1 MYDKVPEVVNPDR
14 QSKRI
19 LKMVDF
25 SPKVLVDFSRKSTL
39 DENKGMCY
47 HEPVV
52 RLIAPGFRET
62 SGPAQNNRIEKH
74 GEPEG

>member
-19 LKMVDF
+19 LKM
-25 SPKVLVDFSRKSTL
+25 VDFSRKSTL

-52 RLIAPGFRET
+52 RLIAPGFQET
-62 SGPAQNNRIEKH
+62 SGPEQNNRIEKH

>member
-14 QSKRI
+14 QSKRS
-19 LKMVDF
+19 LKM
-25 SPKVLVDFSRKSTL
+25 VDFSRKSTL

-52 RLIAPGFRET
+52 RLNSPGFRET

>member
-1 MYDKVPEVVNPDR
+1 M
-14 QSKRI
+14 
-19 LKMVDF
+19 
-25 SPKVLVDFSRKSTL
+25 VDFSRKSTL

-52 RLIAPGFRET
+52 RLIAPGFQET

>member
-19 LKMVDF
+19 LKM
-25 SPKVLVDFSRKSTL
+25 VDFSRKSTL

-62 SGPAQNNRIEKH
+62 SGPTQNNRIEKH

>member
-1 MYDKVPEVVNPDR
+1 MPEVVNPDR
-14 QSKRI
+14 LSKRI

-25 SPKVLVDFSRKSTL
+25 PRKSTL

-47 HEPVV
+47 HEPIV

>member
-1 MYDKVPEVVNPDR
+1 M
-14 QSKRI
+14 
-19 LKMVDF
+19 
-25 SPKVLVDFSRKSTL
+25 VDFSRKSTL

>member
-1 MYDKVPEVVNPDR
+1 MYDKVSEVVNSDR

-19 LKMVDF
+19 LKM
-25 SPKVLVDFSRKSTL
+25 VDFSRKSTL

-52 RLIAPGFRET
+52 RLNSPGFRET
-62 SGPAQNNRIEKH
+62 SGQAQNNRIEKH